1 MTNNAK
7 GLALTSLGVFIMSLE
22 SLFIKFTTISPFL
35 FSFYIGIF
43 MFISMFSTFLFKPK
57 EVLKKALKTSLPFM
71 IICAILMGVSN
82 IFFITA
88 VKTTTVANVVII
100 FSTAALFSALFAYIF
115 FREKMTKNIIIASF
129 FMFIGLF
136 IIFNDKL
143 EIGSF
148 EGNIYA
154 LLCTALFATSFVLL
168 SRYKEM
174 DRVLL
179 TALSGVSLSIIAFFF
194 CDELLIDFKTLM
206 IVMIMGLLIS
216 PISRVLLGNGAKYIS
231 ASEVSLLMI
240 IETVMAPIWVWIF
253 LDEVPSSYTF
263 IGGSIIVATLII
275 NSLYTLRKDTFLTK
289 KDDCNII
296 EQLKKR

>member
-22 SLFIKFTTISPFL
+22 SLFIKFTTVSPFL

-43 MFISMFSTFLFKPK
+43 MFISMFSTFIFKEK
-57 EVLKKALKTSLPFM
+57 AVLKKALTTNLPMM
-71 IICAILMGVSN
+71 IVCATLMGTSN

-100 FSTAALFSALFAYIF
+100 FSTAALFSALFAYLF
-115 FREKMTKNIIIASF
+115 YKEKITKNIIIASF

-154 LLCTALFATSFVLL
+154 LFCTALFATSYVLL
-168 SRYKEM
+168 SRYKDM
-174 DRVLL
+174 DRVIL
-179 TALSGVSLSIIAFFF
+179 TAFSGLALSIIAFFF
-194 CDELLIDFKTLM
+194 CDELAIDFRTLAV
-206 IVMIMGLLIS
+206 VMIMGLLIS
-216 PISRVLLGNGAKYIS
+216 PISRVLLGTGAKYIS

-240 IETVMAPIWVWIF
+240 IETIMAPIWVWIF
-253 LDEVPSSYTF
+253 LNEVPSSCTF
-263 IGGSIIVATLII
+263 IGGSIIIVTLII
-275 NSLYTLRKDTFLTK
+275 NSIYTLK
-289 KDDCNII
+289 KEN
-296 EQLKKR
+296 

>member
-43 MFISMFSTFLFKPK
+43 MFISMISTFIFKEK
-57 EVLKKALKTSLPFM
+57 AVLKKALTTNLPM
-71 IICAILMGVSN
+71 LIVCAILMGTSN

-100 FSTAALFSALFAYIF
+100 FSTAALFSALFAYLF
-115 FREKMTKNIIIASF
+115 YREKITKNIIVASF
-129 FMFIGLF
+129 FMFVGLF

-143 EIGSF
+143 EIGSI

-154 LLCTALFATSFVLL
+154 LLCTAFFATSYVIL
-168 SRYKEM
+168 SRYKDM
-174 DRVLL
+174 DRFIL
-179 TALSGVSLSIIAFFF
+179 TAFSGLALSMIAFFF
-194 CDELLIDFKTLM
+194 CDDLSIDFKTLAV
-206 IVMIMGLLIS
+206 VMIMGLLIS
-216 PISRVLLGNGAKYIS
+216 PISRVFLGNGAKYIS

-240 IETVMAPIWVWIF
+240 IETIMAPVWVWIF
-253 LDEVPSSYTF
+253 LNEVPSSYTF
-263 IGGSIIVATLII
+263 IGGSIIVATLIV
-275 NSLYTLRKDTFLTK
+275 NSLYTLK
-289 KDDCNII
+289 KV
-296 EQLKKR
+296 

>member
-43 MFISMFSTFLFKPK
+43 MFISMISTFIFKEK
-57 EVLKKALKTSLPFM
+57 AVLKKALTTNLPMM
-71 IICAILMGVSN
+71 IVCAILMGTSN

-100 FSTAALFSALFAYIF
+100 FSTAALFSALFAYLF
-115 FREKMTKNIIIASF
+115 YKEKITKNIIIASF
-129 FMFIGLF
+129 FMFVGLF

-143 EIGSF
+143 EIGSI

-154 LLCTALFATSFVLL
+154 LFCTALFATSYVLL
-168 SRYKEM
+168 SRYKDM
-174 DRVLL
+174 NRVIL
-179 TALSGVSLSIIAFFF
+179 TAFSGLALSIIAFFF
-194 CDELLIDFKTLM
+194 CDELTIDFKTLTV
-206 IVMIMGLLIS
+206 VMIMGLLIS
-216 PISRVLLGNGAKYIS
+216 PISRVLLGTGAKYIR

-240 IETVMAPIWVWIF
+240 IETIMAPIWVWIF
-253 LDEVPSSYTF
+253 LNEVPSSYTF
-263 IGGSIIVATLII
+263 IGGSIIIATLII
-275 NSLYTLRKDTFLTK
+275 NSIYTLK
-289 KDDCNII
+289 KEN
-296 EQLKKR
+296 

>member
-1 MTNNAK
+1 MTNKAK

-22 SLFIKFTTISPFL
+22 SLFIKFTTVSPFL

-43 MFISMFSTFLFKPK
+43 MFISMISTFIFKEK
-57 EVLKKALKTSLPFM
+57 AVLKKALNTNLLM
-71 IICAILMGVSN
+71 LIVCAILMGTSN

-100 FSTAALFSALFAYIF
+100 FSTAALFSALFAYLF
-115 FREKMTKNIIIASF
+115 YREKITKNIIVASF
-129 FMFIGLF
+129 FMFVGLF

-143 EIGSF
+143 EIGSI

-154 LLCTALFATSFVLL
+154 LLCTAFFATSYVIL

-174 DRVLL
+174 DRFIL
-179 TALSGVSLSIIAFFF
+179 TAFSGLALSMIAFFF
-194 CDELLIDFKTLM
+194 CDDLSIDFKTLA

-216 PISRVLLGNGAKYIS
+216 PISRVFLGNGAKYIS

-240 IETVMAPIWVWIF
+240 IETIMAPIWVWIF
-253 LDEVPSSYTF
+253 LNEVPSSYTF
-263 IGGSIIVATLII
+263 IGGSIIVATLIV
-275 NSLYTLRKDTFLTK
+275 NSLYTLK
-289 KDDCNII
+289 KV
-296 EQLKKR
+296 

>member
-22 SLFIKFTTISPFL
+22 SLFIKFTTVSPFL

-43 MFISMFSTFLFKPK
+43 MFISMFSTFIFKEK
-57 EVLKKALKTSLPFM
+57 AVLKKALTTNLPMM
-71 IICAILMGVSN
+71 IVCATLMGTSN

-100 FSTAALFSALFAYIF
+100 FSTAALFSALFAYLFYKERI
-115 FREKMTKNIIIASF
+115 TKNIIIASF
-129 FMFIGLF
+129 FMFVGLF

-154 LLCTALFATSFVLL
+154 LFCTALFATSYVLL
-168 SRYKEM
+168 SRYKDM
-174 DRVLL
+174 NRVIL
-179 TALSGVSLSIIAFFF
+179 TAFSGLALSIIAFFF
-194 CDELLIDFKTLM
+194 CDELVIDFRTLAV
-206 IVMIMGLLIS
+206 VMIMGLLIS
-216 PISRVLLGNGAKYIS
+216 PISRVLLGTGAKYIS

-240 IETVMAPIWVWIF
+240 IETIMAPIWVWIF
-253 LDEVPSSYTF
+253 LNEVPSSYTF
-263 IGGSIIVATLII
+263 IGGSIIIVTLII
-275 NSLYTLRKDTFLTK
+275 NSIYTLK
-289 KDDCNII
+289 KEN
-296 EQLKKR
+296 

>member
-43 MFISMFSTFLFKPK
+43 MFISMISTFIFKEK
-57 EVLKKALKTSLPFM
+57 AVLKKALNTNLLM
-71 IICAILMGVSN
+71 LIVCAILMGTSN

-100 FSTAALFSALFAYIF
+100 FSTAALFSALFAYLF
-115 FREKMTKNIIIASF
+115 YREKITKNIIVASF
-129 FMFIGLF
+129 FMFVGLF

-143 EIGSF
+143 EIGSI

-154 LLCTALFATSFVLL
+154 LLCTAFFATSYVIL
-168 SRYKEM
+168 SRYKDM
-174 DRVLL
+174 DRFIL
-179 TALSGVSLSIIAFFF
+179 TAFSGLALSMIAFFF
-194 CDELLIDFKTLM
+194 CDDLSIDFKTLA

-216 PISRVLLGNGAKYIS
+216 PISRVFLGNGAKYIS

-240 IETVMAPIWVWIF
+240 IETIMAPVWVWIF
-253 LDEVPSSYTF
+253 LNEVPSSYTF
-263 IGGSIIVATLII
+263 IGGSIIVATLIV
-275 NSLYTLRKDTFLTK
+275 NSLYTLK
-289 KDDCNII
+289 KV
-296 EQLKKR
+296 

>member
-43 MFISMFSTFLFKPK
+43 MFISMISTFVFKEK
-57 EVLKKALKTSLPFM
+57 AVLKKAFNSSMPIL
-71 IICAILMGVSN
+71 IICAILMGTSN

-100 FSTAALFSALFAYIF
+100 FGTAALFSALFAYLF
-115 FREKMTKNIIIASF
+115 FKEKITINIIIASF
-129 FMFIGLF
+129 FMFVGLF
-136 IIFNDKL
+136 IIFNDEL
-143 EIGSF
+143 EIGSLT
-148 EGNIYA
+148 GNIYA
-154 LLCTALFATSFVLL
+154 LLCTALFAMSFVLL
-168 SRYKEM
+168 SRYKQM

-179 TALSGVSLSIIAFFF
+179 TALSGLVLSIIAFFF
-194 CDELLIDFKTLM
+194 CEDLAIDLKTLVV
-206 IVMIMGLLIS
+206 VMTMGLLIS
-216 PISRVLLGNGAKYIS
+216 PISRVLLGTGAKYIS

-240 IETVMAPIWVWIF
+240 IETIMAPVWVWIF

-263 IGGSIIVATLII
+263 IGGSIIVATLVA
-275 NSLYTLRKDTFLTK
+275 NSLYTLK
-289 KDDCNII
+289 K
-296 EQLKKR
+296 ESY